1 MTDVTGVTIR
11 PMRRAIFRMGK
22 TAFRPLPKK
31 LPQAPPPVA
40 IYIDRYFFRHA
51 AGTNSS
57 SIGYISSRPS
67 SIPAHKNSLM
77 TGEYGE

>member
-1 MTDVTGVTIR
+1 MSPVWQSA
-11 PMRRAIFRMGK
+11 PMHCAIFRMGK
-22 TAFRPLPKK
+22 TAFRSLPKK
-31 LPQAPPPVA
+31 LPQASPPVA
-40 IYIDRYFFRHA
+40 ICIYRYFFRHA

-67 SIPAHKNSLM
+67 SIPADKNSLM